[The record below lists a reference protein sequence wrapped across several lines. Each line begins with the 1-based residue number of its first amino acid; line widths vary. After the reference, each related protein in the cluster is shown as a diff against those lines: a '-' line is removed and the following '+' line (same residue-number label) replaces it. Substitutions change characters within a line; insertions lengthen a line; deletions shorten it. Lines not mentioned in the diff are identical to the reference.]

1 MPRTVPLKK
10 PIPTQVKDPDLVE
23 KRRRQIAEAA
33 ISLFVKKGFHPTT
46 TREIARRAGISIGS
60 LYEYVRSK
68 EDVLYLVCQAIHAE
82 MEAKLKAALG
92 RGRTGREVL
101 VNAVA
106 DYFEVCD
113 RMQDA
118 ILLIYQESSSLER
131 ASLRVVLQ
139 SDERITAIF
148 EDILEQ
154 GLGDGTLK
162 LPGPVSARLMAH
174 DIIVLGHMWTFRR
187 WFLNRA
193 YTLKEYT
200 RAQTALLLSGT
211 ASRGAAIPAVED
223 RGRDAH
229 ATKKQGDKR

>member
-1 MPRTVPLKK
+1 MTRPARFLK

-33 ISLFVKKGFHPTT
+33 MDLFVQKGFHPTT
-46 TREIARRAGISIGS
+46 TREIARQAGISIGL

-82 MEAKLKAALG
+82 MEESLEAALG
-92 RGRTGREVL
+92 RGRSGREVL

-106 DYFEVCD
+106 SFFEVCD

-131 ASLRVVLQ
+131 ASLRVVLEN
-139 SDERITAIF
+139 DARITAIF
-148 EDILEQ
+148 EGILGQ
-154 GLGDGTLK
+154 GLKDGTLK
-162 LPGPVSARLMAH
+162 LPKPASASLMAH

-187 WFLNRA
+187 WFLKKNL
-193 YTLKEYT
+193 TLKEYT
-200 RAQTALLLSGT
+200 RAQTAFLLNGLAGKQT
-211 ASRGAAIPAVED
+211 KGA
-223 RGRDAH
+223 
-229 ATKKQGDKR
+229 KK